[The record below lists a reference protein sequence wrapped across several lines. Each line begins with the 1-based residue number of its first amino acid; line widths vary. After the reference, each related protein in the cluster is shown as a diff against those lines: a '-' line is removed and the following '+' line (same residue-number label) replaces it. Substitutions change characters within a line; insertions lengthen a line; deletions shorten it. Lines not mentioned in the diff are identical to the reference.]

1 MLIKQAAPPGATGRV
16 YGTVYSGLDIGFA
29 TAAPV
34 FGWMLD
40 HGHPSATFSGA
51 ALLLLL
57 GMASASAVGLA
68 VRRRG
73 APAGV
78 AA

>member
-1 MLIKQAAPPGATGRV
+1 L
-16 YGTVYSGLDIGFA
+16 A

-40 HGHPSATFSGA
+40 HGNPSATFSGA